1 MQKEEHWDLIIR
13 PKVKWYDVDIKG
25 IWDYRDLVMLFVKRD
40 FVSQYKQTILGP
52 LWLFIQPL
60 LTVLVFSVIFGIV
73 ANIPTGGVPRLLFYL
88 AAFVP
93 WSYFSECFSK
103 NSNTFTG
110 NASIFGKVY
119 FPRLVRP
126 VSIII
131 SNLYKFMVQMI
142 LFMLVY
148 FYFSATGFTGTPN
161 IYILFFPLLILLIAG
176 YGFSLGLI
184 VSSLTTKYRDLN
196 FITGV
201 FLQLM
206 MYGSSIVYSI
216 SDLPPKYASYLKWN
230 PLAWIMEACRY
241 SLIGA
246 GTWSWHGLAY
256 ATVIML
262 VLLFIAVVIFNR
274 IEKSFMDT
282 V

>member
-1 MQKEEHWDLIIR
+1 MQKQSHWDLIIR
-13 PKVKWYDVDIKG
+13 PKVKWYDIDLKG
-25 IWDYRDLVMLFVKRD
+25 VWHYRDLVMLFVKRD

-73 ANIPTGGVPRLLFYL
+73 ANIPTGGAPRLLFYL

-93 WSYFSECFSK
+93 WSYFAECFSK

-142 LFMLVY
+142 LLVLVY
-148 FYFSATGFTGTPN
+148 LYFSANGFDGSPN
-161 IYILFFPLLILLIAG
+161 WYILFFPLLVLLIAG

-184 VSSLTTKYRDLN
+184 VSSLTTKYRDLT

-201 FLQLM
+201 LTQLL

-216 SDLPPKYASYLKWN
+216 SDLPPKYAAYLKWN
-230 PLAWIMEACRY
+230 PLAWIMEASRY
-241 SLIGA
+241 ALLGI

-256 ATVIML
+256 ATGIMIVL
-262 VLLFIAVVIFNR
+262 VFIAVVIFNR